1 MCFRGVRRRHSKV
14 PASISVE
21 IDEDELIPDI
31 NKPKTTTTSENVNN
45 ISPWSNKLSSLSVS
59 SKYETRLKIDA
70 AVIIQIAPRHE

>member
-31 NKPKTTTTSENVNN
+31 NKPKTTITSENVNN
-45 ISPWSNKLSSLSVS
+45 ISP
-59 SKYETRLKIDA
+59 
-70 AVIIQIAPRHE
+70 